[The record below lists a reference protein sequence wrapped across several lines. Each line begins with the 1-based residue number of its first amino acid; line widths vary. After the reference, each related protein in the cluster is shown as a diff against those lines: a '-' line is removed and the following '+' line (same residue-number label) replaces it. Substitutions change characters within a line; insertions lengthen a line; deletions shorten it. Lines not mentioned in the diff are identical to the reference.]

1 VRTREHGWR
10 TEPLDRKLYARS
22 RHTWQVRRLVFLF
35 LLFAGAHPLLA
46 AYADRDLLIPV
57 VGRATG
63 AGGRLFLT
71 ALWITN
77 VGDDPATL
85 TFSYLESGHANPS
98 PRQTKATLAPKE
110 THVFDPLGP
119 PILTGINSIGA
130 LRIESN
136 TNIVASARIYG
147 YLPAEGPASA
157 VSMALTGIPTRLGV
171 GNGQSAVLHGDSSI
185 DARYKLYVV
194 ETAGAALSVAVSIE
208 DLHGQTRAEKRI
220 FLDRFEHVSADTR
233 DLFPNVKLDQA
244 VIRVRGVNGDGRI
257 IAAGTQMVTGSQ
269 DGCAYEM
276 SFAPEP
282 RTRIRAPEAAVYIAI
297 ALAVVIAIVWRRK

>member
-1 VRTREHGWR
+1 
-10 TEPLDRKLYARS
+10 
-22 RHTWQVRRLVFLF
+22 VRRIVFLF
-35 LLFAGAHPLLA
+35 LLFAAAHPLVA

-71 ALWITN
+71 TLWITN
-77 VGDDPATL
+77 VDDHPASL

-98 PRQTKATLAPKE
+98 PRHTTATLAPRE
-110 THVFDPLGP
+110 TRVFDPLGP
-119 PILTGINSIGA
+119 PILTSINSIGA
-130 LRIESN
+130 LRIEAN
-136 TNIVASARIYG
+136 ANIVSSARIYG
-147 YLPAEGPASA
+147 YLPAEGSASN
-157 VSMALTGIPTRLGV
+157 VSMALTGIPTRLGI

-220 FLDRFEHVSADTR
+220 FLDRFEHMSADTR
-233 DLFPNVKLDQA
+233 DLFPSVKLDQA
-244 VIRVRGVNGDGRI
+244 VIRVRGVNGEGRI
-257 IAAGTQMVTGSQ
+257 IAAGTQTVTGSQ

-282 RTRIRAPEAAVYIAI
+282 RTRIRAPEAAVYVAI
-297 ALAVVIAIVWRRK
+297 ALAVVTAIVWRRQ